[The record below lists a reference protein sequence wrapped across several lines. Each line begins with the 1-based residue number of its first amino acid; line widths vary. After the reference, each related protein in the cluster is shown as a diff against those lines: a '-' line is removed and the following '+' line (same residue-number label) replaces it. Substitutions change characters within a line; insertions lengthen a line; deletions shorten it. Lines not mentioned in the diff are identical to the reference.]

1 MPIYAVRRSHSAAE
15 LLQSLKISKDFP
27 NLRALPV
34 APALL
39 RWQLVNLSPQI
50 PVAVFLTS
58 FHPGGTERQMTEL
71 VHRLDRSRFDVHI
84 ACFHREGSW
93 LSRIESCAMVTEFPI
108 QAFARPQTLAQAAA
122 FARWC
127 RARRIAVLQTCDLY
141 ANTFAL
147 PAAALAGVPV
157 RIGSRR
163 ELNPDKSPS
172 QIALQRHAYR
182 CAHAVVANSEA
193 AAQQLRD
200 EGVSPNQIHV
210 IPNGIEIVRYDGRR
224 GVRPITTIVTVA
236 NLRSEKAHEVL
247 LHAAARLAS
256 RHPHLR
262 YLIVGDG
269 PRRTELMTL
278 ASALD
283 LDAQVTFMGH
293 REDVPALLAQADL
306 FVLPSRSEAFP
317 NSAMEAMAAGLPVV
331 ASRVGGLID
340 LIEDG
345 RTGILVSPAEPA
357 EFAAAIERLVLNPEH
372 AFALGNAARHELGR
386 HYSFERMVGAF
397 EHLYFTQLERAASKS
412 HRRGAALQSA
422 QGTPE
427 HRRGTA
433 A

>member
-1 MPIYAVRRSHSAAE
+1 MPIYTLRRSHSAAE
-15 LLQSLKISKDFP
+15 LPRPLKISKDFP
-27 NLRALPV
+27 NLTPFPV

-71 VHRLDRSRFDVHI
+71 VQRLDRGRFEVHV

-93 LSRIESCAMVTEFPI
+93 LSRMESHASVTEFPI
-108 QAFARPQTLAQAAA
+108 QGFARPQTLAQAAA

-147 PAAALAGVPV
+147 PAATLARVPL

-163 ELNPDKSPS
+163 ELNPDKTAA

-182 CAHAVVANSEA
+182 CAHGVVANSEA
-193 AAQQLRD
+193 AAGQLRL
-200 EGVSPNQIHV
+200 EGISANRIHV
-210 IPNGIEIVRYDGRR
+210 IPNGIEIVRYDARR
-224 GVRPITTIVTVA
+224 GVRPVTTIVTVA

-247 LHAAARLAS
+247 LHAARRLAA
-256 RHPHLR
+256 RHRALR

-269 PRRTELMTL
+269 PRRTELMAL
-278 ASALD
+278 ATSLG
-283 LDAQVTFMGH
+283 LNAQVTFVGH
-293 REDVPALLAQADL
+293 RDDVPALLAQADL

-317 NSAMEAMAAGLPVV
+317 NGAMEAMAAGLPVI
-331 ASRVGGLID
+331 ASRVGGLVD

-345 RTGILVSPAEPA
+345 RTGILVSPAEPPQ
-357 EFAAAIERLVLNPEH
+357 FAAAIEELVLNPER
-372 AFALGNAARHELGR
+372 AFALGSAARDEVAR
-386 HYSFERMVGAF
+386 RYSFERMVGAF
-397 EHLYFTQLERAASKS
+397 EQLYFTQLAAAGSRAHGRA
-412 HRRGAALQSA
+412 GAFRNA
-422 QGTPE
+422 QGRPE
-427 HRRGTA
+427 HRRETA